1 MYALHLEPA
10 VSPMHNSSTEQT
22 NKAVA

>member
-10 VSPMHNSSTEQT
+10 VSTMRNSSIEQT